1 MTAPGAAL
9 PSRGGHAQP
18 PGREYRPLLL
28 CSLLKATPKVPTTPV
43 KAKRVSTFQ
52 EFESNTSDAW
62 DAGEDDDELLAMA
75 AESLN
80 TAVVMET
87 AHRVLRNHSQQQG
100 RSRPP
105 GAPEPPAEPPAAPG
119 GDLRLVKSVSESHAS
134 CPEGGGGGGRG
145 GGGRGGRVSRKRPGA
160 LSPGDEAGRVPALGG
175 SAIQQPRAS
184 WSAEAAALP
193 LVLLAEW
200 VSLLM
205 AWPGG
210 SSCGLLGGPRPSQ
223 DALAAPGGLSSPG
236 ARPASCSGLDLPPAT
251 SDDPSRSPTRGLSVC
266 RARVCSLESP
276 GSDSKL

>member
-1 MTAPGAAL
+1 MRTSSRRSVNPCCVLPRCAGSLKLSRIQTHLPRARVLGTRVRWTSAKVLGREICGPGALLCVLGPWSLGHRCSVTAPGAAL

-105 GAPEPPAEPPAAPG
+105 GAPEPPAEPPEAPG

-134 CPEGGGGGGRG
+134 CPEGGGGGEGRVVGGGASGFPERGLEPSPPGMGRG
-145 GGGRGGRVSRKRPGA
+145 GSQPSEAQRSSSRGPPG
-160 LSPGDEAGRVPALGG
+160 
-175 SAIQQPRAS
+175 QQRQ
-184 WSAEAAALP
+184 L
-193 LVLLAEW
+193 
-200 VSLLM
+200 
-205 AWPGG
+205 
-210 SSCGLLGGPRPSQ
+210 RF
-223 DALAAPGGLSSPG
+223 LSSSWLG
-236 ARPASCSGLDLPPAT
+236 AS
-251 SDDPSRSPTRGLSVC
+251 PS
-266 RARVCSLESP
+266 
-276 GSDSKL
+276 